1 MAEHNLHTDGHG
13 GTEIAP
19 PQTKAIWR
27 TFIILSA
34 LTAVEFVIVYIL
46 PSSGFRIAIFAGM
59 TVIKAFFIVGEFMH
73 LKAEAKGL
81 IWAILLPI
89 IFVCWLL
96 LALMMESGSI
106 FQLR

>member
-1 MAEHNLHTDGHG
+1 MSEQTLHSDGHG

-27 TFIILSA
+27 TFVILSV
-34 LTAVEFVIVYIL
+34 LTGIEFVIVYFL
-46 PSSGFRIAIFAGM
+46 PSSAFRIAIFAGM
-59 TVIKAFFIVGEFMH
+59 TIIKAFFIVGEFMH

-81 IWAILLPI
+81 IWAILLPV

-96 LALMMESGSI
+96 LALMLEGGSI

>member
-1 MAEHNLHTDGHG
+1 MTDHNVHTDSHG

-19 PQTKAIWR
+19 PQTKSIWR
-27 TFIILSA
+27 TFIILSV
-34 LTAVEFVIVYIL
+34 LTGIEFLIVYLL

-59 TVIKAFFIVGEFMH
+59 TIIKAFFIVGEFMH

-96 LALMMESGSI
+96 LALMMEGGSI

>member
-1 MAEHNLHTDGHG
+1 MSEQSLHSDGHG
-13 GTEIAP
+13 GMEIAP

-27 TFIILSA
+27 TFLILSA
-34 LTAVEFVIVYIL
+34 LTGVEFIIVYVM

-59 TVIKAFFIVGEFMH
+59 TIIKAFFIVGEFMH
-73 LKAEAKGL
+73 LKAETKSL

-96 LALMMESGSI
+96 LALMLEGGSI